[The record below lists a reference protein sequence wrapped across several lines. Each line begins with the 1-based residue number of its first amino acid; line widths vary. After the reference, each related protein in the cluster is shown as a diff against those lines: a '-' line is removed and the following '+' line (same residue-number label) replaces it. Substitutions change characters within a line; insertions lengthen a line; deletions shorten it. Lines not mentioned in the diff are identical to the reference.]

1 MPVAAAVVAGGVGL
15 FSASKAAKAQSK
27 ASSQAAASQAEASQA
42 AIDEQKR
49 QFDALQKLFEPYVN
63 AGTGSL
69 SAQQN
74 ILGLNGTQ
82 AQQQAYDQIANSPA
96 MQSMLQQGENSLLQ
110 NASATGGL
118 RGGNIQGALAQ
129 YRPQLLNQLVSQQYQ
144 NLGGITSLGQNSAAQ
159 NGNAGMASASNI
171 GNLLQSQGAYQ
182 AGNYLT
188 QGKLASAPYDAISGL
203 SGQLLGSALGKIF

>member
-1 MPVAAAVVAGGVGL
+1 MPVAAAVVSGGVGL
-15 FSASKAAKAQSK
+15 FSANKAAKAQSK
-27 ASSQAAASQAEASQA
+27 ASNQAAAAQTEASQA

-74 ILGLNGTQ
+74 ILGLNGAQ

-96 MQSMLQQGENSLLQ
+96 MKSMLQQGENSLLQ

-118 RGGNIQGALAQ
+118 RGGNLQGALAQ

-159 NGNAGMASASNI
+159 TGNAGMASASNI

-182 AGNYLT
+182 AGNALA
-188 QGKLASAPYDAISGL
+188 QGNIAANNYATIGNA
-203 SGQLLGSALGKIF
+203 LGSLIGGAGKIF

>member
-15 FSASKAAKAQSK
+15 YSANKAAKAQSK
-27 ASSQAAASQAEASQA
+27 ASNQAAAAQTEASQA

-49 QFDALQKLFEPYVN
+49 QFDALQKLFEPYVK

-118 RGGNIQGALAQ
+118 RGGNLQGALAQ

-159 NGNAGMASASNI
+159 TGNAGMASASNI

-182 AGNYLT
+182 AGNALA
-188 QGKLASAPYDAISGL
+188 QGNIAANNYATMGNA
-203 SGQLLGSALGKIF
+203 LGSLVGGIGKFF